1 MSKLPWLFYIL
12 AGVLAFRDFM
22 GKVTS
27 RMTFHT
33 LMRSFGNG
41 YSSVCAEVHF
51 CVTYTY
57 VDSSGKSN
65 YCIENIRSDKERV
78 FRTKGDMSDT
88 ELLQIVETELIRRS
102 MFKPNVLHS
111 IQVCPVTRWSEFKT
125 PISGAKYVSERVKH
139 EMNRI
144 EHVFM
149 GLPRTIG

>member
-12 AGVLAFRDFM
+12 AGVLAFRSFM
-22 GKVTS
+22 FKVTS
-27 RMTFHT
+27 HMKFDT

-51 CVTYTY
+51 CVPYTY
-57 VDSSGKSN
+57 VDRSGEEK

-78 FRTKGDMSDT
+78 FRIKGDMNSV

-102 MFKPNVLHS
+102 MFNPNVLHS
-111 IQVCPVTRWSEFKT
+111 VQVCLVTRWSEFNT

-139 EMNRI
+139 EMKRI
-144 EHVFM
+144 EDVFM